1 MIDIHFLQTHSLFG
15 GIDDEALK
23 KIRPYLK
30 ETFFPMGAL
39 IIEEGVPNGRLHFI
53 QRGQVEIVKKAH
65 FSENDALER
74 IAVLGTG
81 DTFGEMELIDI
92 QPPVASV
99 RALEDT
105 YILLFSN
112 HDLYEVRKW
121 SLETFTLIV
130 MNMAREISRRLRKMD
145 ALIASTLYAAN
156 QDHYHGSGSSS

>member
-1 MIDIHFLQTHSLFG
+1 MIDIHFLQSHALFG
-15 GIDDEALK
+15 GVNDEALE

-30 ETFFPMGAL
+30 EMFYPMGTL
-39 IIEEGVPNGRLHFI
+39 IIEEGISNGRLHFI

-65 FSENDALER
+65 FSENGAYER
-74 IAVLGTG
+74 IAVLNTG

-105 YILLFSN
+105 FVLSLSN

-121 SLETFTLIV
+121 SLETFTLII
-130 MNMAREISRRLRKMD
+130 MNIAREISRRLRKMD
-145 ALIASTLYAAN
+145 ALVASTLYAAN
-156 QDHYHGSGSSS
+156 QDHYQGSGPHV